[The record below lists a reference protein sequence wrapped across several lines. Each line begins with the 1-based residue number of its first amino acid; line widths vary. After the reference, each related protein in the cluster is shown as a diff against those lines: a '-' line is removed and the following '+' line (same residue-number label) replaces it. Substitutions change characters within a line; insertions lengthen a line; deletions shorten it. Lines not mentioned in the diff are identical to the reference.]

1 MLLSQHDLSQMDD
14 EYLARLDIGGLR
26 MVSSRLL
33 SDLKEAWD
41 RLNQNPQNSSRPSGS
56 MPAYLGLPM
65 TPDQTEEDEED
76 EEDRGKKATSKKTKP
91 GVAQNKDGDTSVDES
106 GEQSPQGGAPGAG
119 GGGTEPSPVAANPE
133 PARRPGRPVGAQGY
147 GRTQVIPPRSLEI
160 HRAEQCAACGV
171 QLAPDAHFSAL
182 TGFYVVD
189 VEENDANSY
198 GVRLFCILHH
208 YGETACVCGH
218 RTLVMPGRG
227 DHYANADGRVTTT
240 LSEWRLI
247 GPSLASLIVFL
258 AFRMRLSRAR
268 IKELL
273 RVWFGFSVS
282 TGTID
287 HCIHEAALACLP
299 LYLQLMALVR
309 QEPLVHVDETPWKE
323 MGRVPWLW
331 VFASTT
337 ITLFVIGKREQNV
350 ALDVL
355 TAEFAGW
362 VMSDGLLLYRIF
374 RNRLRCLAHLIRKAQ
389 GLYESLTGE
398 AREFGQAALAV
409 LMTVFSYLKGACD
422 LEQAQKW
429 ISVFRQYC
437 ELMQLTAVHEET
449 RKLAGEFLND
459 WDTIWRIV
467 EHPELPATNNEAERI
482 LRHWVIA
489 RLLSH
494 GTRTPEGSQCV
505 AVLASIIETCRKRGV
520 DTWIYLARVIAAR
533 RRGSEPVPIP
543 DFIDGIVLL
552 SSSTA

>member
-1 MLLSQHDLSQMDD
+1 MFLSRHDLSQMDD
-14 EYLARLDIGGLR
+14 DYLAKLDADALR
-26 MVSSRLL
+26 RVSSRLL
-33 SDLKEAWD
+33 SDLKEARD

-65 TPDQTEEDEED
+65 TPEQTDETD
-76 EEDRGKKATSKKTKP
+76 DDEDRKVASKKIKP
-91 GVAQNKDGDTSVDES
+91 DVAPDKEGDSTDGDF
-106 GEQSPQGGAPGAG
+106 GGQSPS
-119 GGGTEPSPVAANPE
+119 GGTPDAERGGMEPSPVVANPE
-133 PARRPGRPVGAQGY
+133 PSRRPGRPVGAQGY
-147 GRTQVIPPRSLEI
+147 GRTQIIPPRSIEI
-160 HRAEQCAACGV
+160 HRAEQCAACDAP
-171 QLAPDAHFSAL
+171 LAPDAPFSAH

-208 YGETACVCGH
+208 YGETSCDCGH
-218 RTLVMPGRG
+218 QTLVMPGRG
-227 DHYANADGRVTTT
+227 DHYETADGKVTTT

-247 GPSLASLIVFL
+247 GPRLASLIVFL

-273 RVWFGFSVS
+273 YVWFGFSVS

-299 LYLQLMALVR
+299 LYLQLMALVH

-323 MGRVPWLW
+323 KGRIPWLW

-337 ITLFVIGKREQNV
+337 ITLFVIGKRKQNV
-350 ALDVL
+350 ALEVL

-362 VMSDGLLLYRIF
+362 LMSDGLLLYRIF

-398 AREFGQAALAV
+398 AREFGLAALAV
-409 LMTVFSYLKGACD
+409 LMTVFSYLKGTCD
-422 LEQAQKW
+422 LEQVQEW
-429 ISVFRQYC
+429 IAVFRQYC
-437 ELMQLTAVHEET
+437 ELMQQTAVHKSTQE
-449 RKLAGEFLND
+449 LAGEFLND
-459 WDTIWRIV
+459 WDAIWRVV

-494 GTRTPEGSQCV
+494 GTRTPEGSQFV

-520 DTWIYLARVIAAR
+520 DTWNYLARVIAAR
-533 RRGSEPVPIP
+533 RKGEEPAPIP
-543 DFIDGIVLL
+543 KFVDNKVLL
-552 SSSTA
+552 CSSTA

>member
-14 EYLARLDIGGLR
+14 EYLAKLDAGSLR
-26 MVSSRLL
+26 SVSSRLL

-65 TPDQTEEDEED
+65 TPDKTDEGEEDEED
-76 EEDRGKKATSKKTKP
+76 EDKKTSPKKIKP
-91 GVAQNKDGDTSVDES
+91 DVAQNKDGDTPVDDS
-106 GEQSPQGGAPGAG
+106 GGQSPPGGVPNAERGDIG
-119 GGGTEPSPVAANPE
+119 PSPVVASPE

-147 GRTQVIPPRSLEI
+147 GRTQIIPPRSLEI
-160 HRAEQCAACGV
+160 HRAEQCAACDA
-171 QLAPDAHFSAL
+171 QLASDAPFSAR

-198 GVRLFCILHH
+198 GVRLFCVLHH
-208 YGETACVCGH
+208 YGETECACGH
-218 RTLVMPGRG
+218 RTLIMPGRG
-227 DHYANADGRVTTT
+227 DHYETADGKVTTT

-247 GPSLASLIVFL
+247 GPRLASLIVFL

-273 RVWFGFSVS
+273 QVWFGLSVS

-287 HCIHEAALACLP
+287 HCIHEAALACFP

-309 QEPLVHVDETPWKE
+309 QEPLVHADETPWKE
-323 MGRVPWLW
+323 KGRIPWLW

-362 VMSDGLLLYRIF
+362 LMSDGLLLYRIF

-389 GLYESLTGE
+389 GLYESLTEE
-398 AREFGQAALAV
+398 ARDFGLAALAV
-409 LMTVFSYLKGACD
+409 LMTVFSHLKGSCD
-422 LEQAQKW
+422 LEQVQGWVA
-429 ISVFRQYC
+429 VFRRYC
-437 ELMQLTAVHEET
+437 ELMQLTAVHEAT
-449 RKLAGEFLND
+449 RNLAGEFLND
-459 WDTIWRIV
+459 WDTIWRVV

-494 GTRTPEGSQCV
+494 GTRTPEGSQAV

-520 DTWIYLARVIAAR
+520 DTWLYLARVIAAR
-533 RRGSEPVPIP
+533 RKGEKPEPIP
-543 DFIDGIVLL
+543 DFVVGKVSLC
-552 SSSTA
+552 SSTA